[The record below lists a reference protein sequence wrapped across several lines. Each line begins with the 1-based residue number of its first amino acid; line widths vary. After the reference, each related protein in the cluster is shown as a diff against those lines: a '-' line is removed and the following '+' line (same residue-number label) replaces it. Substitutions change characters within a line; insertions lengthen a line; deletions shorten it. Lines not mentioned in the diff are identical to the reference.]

1 MYIPE
6 FWCGVIATTAF
17 EILALIGY
25 GIYLDCKKKGKD
37 DETT

>member
-1 MYIPE
+1 MYIPQ
-6 FWCGVIATTAF
+6 FWCGVIATVAF
-17 EILALIGY
+17 EIGVLIVF